1 MAHPECKPD
10 VLNLADRVASTSGM
24 LTFAKEPGS
33 GMEFIV
39 ATEAGLIHRLRQENP
54 GKTFHPATD
63 YLVCPTMK
71 LTTLEHVVKA
81 LETLQPEVRVD
92 NRIRLKARTAL
103 DAMLANT

>member
-1 MAHPECKPD
+1 
-10 VLNLADRVASTSGM
+10 
-24 LTFAKEPGS
+24 
-33 GMEFIV
+33 MEFIV